1 MYIYIS
7 ESWTKFSGTAKKY
20 YRKKTD
26 EPEPKMIDNET
37 MALFHETAAISKPK
51 QQPIIIKSILTW
63 AR

>member
-51 QQPIIIKSILTW
+51 QQPIMI
-63 AR
+63 